1 MTNWSFL
8 LSLFWAPMLL
18 SHSITVNNEPISQ
31 PAEVK
36 ITGVT
41 NNPKIKADS
50 QQESNE
56 DSNNNFLADQ
66 PVKDN
71 TGTLSRLSGMKFYF
85 YS

>member
-1 MTNWSFL
+1 
-8 LSLFWAPMLL
+8 MLL

-50 QQESNE
+50 QQESDE
-56 DSNNNFLADQ
+56 DSHSKFLADQ
-66 PVKDN
+66 PVNNN
-71 TGTLSRLSGMKFYF
+71 TGNLNRLSGIKFCFHSYIDSEF
-85 YS
+85 VIRKMLHF